1 MFAFSYFTPDSYTP
15 LVQAIQNLNSNLT
28 QVSSNETAAL
38 LGNDFCYNVS
48 VNGDTPPPQTLTY
61 HFENLNWK
69 SRRLDLEQQDVMILS
84 RTACKDSRGV
94 VFFPPN
100 RTPIVNTNLF
110 LPLLEK
116 AAKPWKAT
124 SFSMVHSTS
133 PWISAVELR
142 GQLVLG
148 LCPRQWGAARTSLWV
163 LTRML
168 LAWSF
173 DTTFRQTADFPP
185 LAAPLLSG
193 NVKNTIC
200 MEIGRSESIGLY
212 LNVIGTYWQLVLRV
226 EYDLEQMRFGFG
238 AQGWNTTMVVD
249 VTISSA
255 VFCKKPLWL
264 VLLLQSKKW

>member
-1 MFAFSYFTPDSYTP
+1 MDYTSTFIYCVPSDMFSSKIVFGNYKKSSNSSLSYSPMIVNPNSTALHYIRLRSININDTLTFLVKGILANGTGGTIIDSMFAFSYFTPDSYTP

-94 VFFPPN
+94 GFFPPN

-116 AAKPWKAT
+116 AAKP
-124 SFSMVHSTS
+124 
-133 PWISAVELR
+133 
-142 GQLVLG
+142 
-148 LCPRQWGAARTSLWV
+148 
-163 LTRML
+163 
-168 LAWSF
+168 
-173 DTTFRQTADFPP
+173 
-185 LAAPLLSG
+185 
-193 NVKNTIC
+193 
-200 MEIGRSESIGLY
+200 
-212 LNVIGTYWQLVLRV
+212 
-226 EYDLEQMRFGFG
+226 
-238 AQGWNTTMVVD
+238 
-249 VTISSA
+249 
-255 VFCKKPLWL
+255 
-264 VLLLQSKKW
+264 